1 VSSAVAAHAK
11 AFLVFACLML
21 VVPPAAF
28 PQDQRESSPK
38 PSASAGGAE
47 PHLGKAYQDLKSEL
61 FEDAVREFR
70 AALALDPTLVMR
82 ARFPLAIALYQLR
95 RLDEARKEFE
105 AIRSQVGNDSSVL
118 YYLGRVDFDRG
129 NIDAAIESFSK
140 AAAKPPFPD
149 TAYYLGSAYLRERD
163 FPSAEK
169 WLQKAAELAPH
180 DYHVQ
185 ERLGIVYRHEG
196 RKADAEKAA
205 DLAAELRRR
214 DTQVSQQRIDC
225 AQKLETSSLEDARPV
240 CARLFDPN
248 DAEKLTMLGTLYGQR
263 GDYQDA
269 LDPLRRAAELDPNS
283 PQMLYN
289 LALNYARLNRFEDA
303 RPPLEKAV
311 KRWPD
316 LFPLNSL
323 LGAVLFQLNDAR
335 PAYEALHRA
344 NELDSSDSG
353 TANNL
358 YAICLRLAEKSF
370 ASKQYDEA
378 ARYLNEAAKIHPQE
392 PEPHRL
398 LAEIYELTGR
408 QAEADEERR
417 QVERLTSPGIVKPD

>member
-1 VSSAVAAHAK
+1 MPGKLTVTTLLVLMHVIPLAGVSRT
-11 AFLVFACLML
+11 
-21 VVPPAAF
+21 
-28 PQDQRESSPK
+28 PQESPVK
-38 PSASAGGAE
+38 PSASARGAE
-47 PHLGKAYQDLKSEL
+47 PHLGKGYDDLRNER

-105 AIRSQVGNDSSVL
+105 AIRSQVGNDPNVL
-118 YYLGRVDFDRG
+118 YFLGRVDFDRG
-129 NIDAAIESFSK
+129 NIDAAIETLSK

-149 TAYYLGSAYLRERD
+149 TAFYLGSAYLRKRD
-163 FPSAEK
+163 FPLAEK
-169 WLQKAAELAPH
+169 WLQEAARLAPR

-185 ERLGIVYRHEG
+185 ERLGHLYQQEG
-196 RKADAEKAA
+196 RKAEADKAA

-214 DTQVSQQRIDC
+214 DTEASQQRIDC
-225 AQKLETSSLEDARPV
+225 AQKLETSSLEDARTV

-269 LDPLRRAAELDPNS
+269 LDPLRRAADLNPNS

-289 LALNYARLNRFEDA
+289 LALNYVRLHRYEEARA
-303 RPPLEKAV
+303 PLVKAV
-311 KRWPD
+311 ERWPD

-323 LGAVLFQLNDAR
+323 LGAVLFQLGEER
-335 PAYEALHRA
+335 PAYEALHHA
-344 NELDSSDSG
+344 NELNSSDPG
-353 TANNL
+353 TANYL
-358 YAICLRLAEKSF
+358 YGIALRLGKESQAG
-370 ASKQYDEA
+370 KQYDA
-378 ARYLNEAAKIHPQE
+378 SIGYLNEAAKLRPQE

-398 LAEIYELTGR
+398 LAEIYDAAGR
-408 QAEADEERR
+408 PAKAAEERR
-417 QVERLTSPGIVKPD
+417 QLERLTSPGNVKPD